1 MIQFASYYVLIYMG
15 SYAFV
20 VAHAKYYSINSGNIY
35 MNLDEV
41 LNYRR
46 SVRVYDKEK
55 QIDTERVKHCLEL
68 ATLAPNSSDMQLWEF
83 YHITQPELM
92 LKVSRACLDQKATS
106 TASQIVVF
114 VTRRDLYRERAKF
127 VLDFEVG
134 NIQRNSPSER
144 QEKRIKDRKLY
155 YGILM
160 PFVYARFLGLLGFFR
175 VLLANIISI
184 FRPMMLEVSES
195 DVRVV
200 VHKSCALAAQTF
212 MIAMANEGYDTCP
225 LEGLDSR
232 RLKRLLKLPHGAE
245 INMVISCG
253 IRNGNK
259 GIWGERCRVPFEEVY
274 HNI

>member
-1 MIQFASYYVLIYMG
+1 
-15 SYAFV
+15 
-20 VAHAKYYSINSGNIY
+20 

-46 SVRVYDKEK
+46 SVRVYDQGK
-55 QIDTERVKHCLEL
+55 QINTDKVKHCLEL

-83 YHITQPELM
+83 YHITHPEL
-92 LKVSRACLDQKATS
+92 LAKISRACLDQKATS

-114 VTRRDLYRERAKF
+114 VTRRDLYRKRAKF
-127 VLDFEVG
+127 VLNFEKG
-134 NIQRNSPSER
+134 NILRNSPKER
-144 QEKRIKDRKLY
+144 QAKRIKDRELY

-160 PFVYARFLGLLGFFR
+160 PFVYARFLGILGLFR
-175 VLLANIISI
+175 KLLANVISL
-184 FRPMMLEVSES
+184 FRPMMLEVSEG
-195 DVRVV
+195 DIRVV

-232 RLKRLLKLPHGAE
+232 RLKRLLKLPYGAE

-259 GIWGERCRVPFEEVY
+259 GIWGERCRVAFDEVY
-274 HNI
+274 YRL